1 MNLLGF
7 SDGGRI
13 LCFVIHY
20 HVKLVFSF
28 VVLGVCLQVDLD
40 HNVNLWSS
48 RNTYLK
54 LFLQKL

>member
-28 VVLGVCLQVDLD
+28 VVLGVCLQVDVE
-40 HNVNLWSS
+40 HNVNL
-48 RNTYLK
+48 
-54 LFLQKL
+54 